1 VNEAARIEFM
11 CKSVDRNLLA
21 SGQFIEA
28 APECRPRLVSIGRHR
43 LRGVREEAEL
53 FGLARSG

>member
-1 VNEAARIEFM
+1 M

-28 APECRPRLVSIGRHR
+28 APQCRSRFVSTGRHR
-43 LRGVREEAEL
+43 LRGVRDETEL
-53 FGLARSG
+53 FGLVESG